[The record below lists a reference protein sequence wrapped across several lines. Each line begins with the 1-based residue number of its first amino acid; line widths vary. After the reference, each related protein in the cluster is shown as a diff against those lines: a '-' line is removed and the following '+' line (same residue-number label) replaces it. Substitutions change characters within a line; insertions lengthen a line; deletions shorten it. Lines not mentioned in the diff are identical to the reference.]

1 MQSGD
6 HTFAEAAASYIRAGG
21 EAKYLER
28 AIACPI
34 ISRSPKDVPNWG

>member
-1 MQSGD
+1 MQSED

-28 AIACPI
+28 IIAHFSNRLLGSI
-34 ISRSPKDVPNWG
+34 HRI